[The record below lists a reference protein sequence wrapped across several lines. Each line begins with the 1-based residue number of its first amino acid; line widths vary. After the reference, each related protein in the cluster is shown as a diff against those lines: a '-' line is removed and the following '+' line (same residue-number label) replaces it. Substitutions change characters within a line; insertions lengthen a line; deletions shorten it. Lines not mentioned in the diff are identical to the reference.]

1 MCRFTFCGW
10 SADLLGIFY
19 NLYFQ
24 KGVPG
29 YRVVYFGSMYGY
41 AVCVL
46 GKMFSGTDFE
56 KRFPWCRYN
65 NDQCSG

>member
-29 YRVVYFGSMYGY
+29 YRVVYFWVNVCML
-41 AVCVL
+41 CVL
-46 GKMFSGTDFE
+46 GRMFF
-56 KRFPWCRYN
+56 RYF
-65 NDQCSG
+65 